1 MADYTDKYNS
11 SVPEEKQDLYE
22 LWLKAFP
29 EHQRNTYDYDLA
41 GAFMAGVESEGGHL
55 PDTFKKPNHP
65 TFSDG
70 SIYHGVD
77 GNVGGQWLQLRDG
90 DWLFLPSATNW
101 EYNGNW
107 LEDYFKEAEPNG
119 YLPQDLKD

>member
-29 EHQRNTYDYDLA
+29 EHQRSTYDYDLA

-101 EYNGNW
+101 EHNGNW

-119 YLPQDLKD
+119 YLLQDLKD